1 MQEIKILI
9 AEDEASALEIYND
22 AISDF
27 NDENTDINIV
37 KTICQTKEEA
47 LESIQNEYF
56 DAAFIDLNLSR
67 TENDGGIELIKAI
80 QDNARYPIYIVSGQ
94 IQNVEHDFNNKFI
107 SKHDKDTVDTNEL
120 LLEIKKIY
128 ETGLTKVLGSKGI
141 LEKSLDDIF
150 WNHLS
155 ESKEHWIE
163 HSLNGDELEKIISRY
178 TLTHLLEYLQIND
191 DGTSIKNVD
200 SSEMYIK
207 PYIKDVLYPGTIVE
221 NDEKKYLVLSPAC
234 DLTQGNCDCVTLIKL
249 TELFNLDTFSSI
261 QTKIATVK
269 EEIITHEGK
278 KQELVEEIKD
288 LIDIESLEKYGI
300 NLRDYQNVKNI
311 LIKNEI
317 DRYEQEFNTKLGGTK
332 FTEVRKNIVDS
343 ESVKKKL
350 LKEEGKLKNLLR
362 QFISNNKG
370 DRYYFLPKFL
380 DFKAKVIDFQDIQ
393 TVDITEIGRYK
404 KIMNISLPF
413 IKDIQSK
420 FSSYYARQGS
430 PDFDFSKITEEY
442 YTAYLERQ

>member
-37 KTICQTKEEA
+37 ETICQTKEEA

-141 LEKSLDDIF
+141 LEKKLDDIF

-163 HSLNGDELEKIISRY
+163 HKLDGVELEKIISRY
-178 TLTHLLEYLQIND
+178 TLTHLLEYLQLDNN
-191 DGTSIKNVD
+191 GNEIKKYD
-200 SSEMYIK
+200 PSEMYIK
-207 PYIKDVLYPGTIVE
+207 PLIKNEMYPGTILQYE
-221 NDEKKYLVLSPAC
+221 EKKYLVLSPAC
-234 DLTQGNCDCVTLIKL
+234 DISNENCDCVILIQL
-249 TELFNLDTFSSI
+249 TELFEHQVFVEI
-261 QTKIATVK
+261 RQKK
-269 EEIITHEGK
+269 EEH
-278 KQELVEEIKD
+278 
-288 LIDIESLEKYGI
+288 I
-300 NLRDYQNVKNI
+300 NTNNADFNKGQRKNYENTLKGFDKNI
-311 LIKNEI
+311 
-317 DRYEQEFNTKLGGTK
+317 
-332 FTEVRKNIVDS
+332 
-343 ESVKKKL
+343 KKT
-350 LKEEGKLKNLLR
+350 LKE
-362 QFISNNKG
+362 FISNNKG

-393 TVDITEIGRYK
+393 TVDITEIGRYE

-442 YTAYLERQ
+442 YSSFLERQ